1 MSEDKSKVS
10 RRAFF
15 RSSLTKLQETLAEV
29 VESQMN
35 RLEEVTRALPPE
47 QPAEPPH
54 SPLHGASPAG
64 RSVVRPPGAL
74 PEPEFL
80 SACERCRKCVDVC
93 HLFCIIPSQ
102 PGMAAELGTPYL
114 LPETAPCDFCH
125 ECVEVCPSGALQPFD
140 PDSVKIGTAVLDT
153 YHCILSQGEACDLCY
168 QACPKQDAAIEIPE
182 SGFPLIHA
190 DACTGC
196 GFCGEAC
203 PAPSRAITVFPV

>member
-1 MSEDKSKVS
+1 MAKDRKLS
-10 RRAFF
+10 RRQFF
-15 RSSLTKLQETLAEV
+15 RNSLLSIQETLAEV
-29 VESQMN
+29 VEKQMD
-35 RLEEVTRALPPE
+35 RLEHATRALPDEAPPPV
-47 QPAEPPH
+47 PAPH
-54 SPLHGASPAG
+54 NQAPSG

-74 PEPEFL
+74 PEIEFL
-80 SACERCRKCVDVC
+80 ATCERCRKCVDVC

-140 PDSVKIGTAVLDT
+140 PENVKIGTAVIDT
-153 YHCILSQGEACDLCY
+153 YHCILSQGEICDLCY
-168 QACPKQDAAIEIPE
+168 QACPKQDAAIEIPPD
-182 SGFPLIHA
+182 GFPLIHA
-190 DACTGC
+190 EACTGC